1 MKKLYPSLL
10 SADFSQLNQE
20 LHKLEQA
27 GVDGL
32 HFDVMDGQFVPNIS
46 VGFPVLEAVRRE
58 TTLPIDVHLMIA
70 QPERYIEQF
79 AQAGADFISVH
90 VEATPHIHR
99 ALELI

>member
-46 VGFPVLEAVRRE
+46 VG
-58 TTLPIDVHLMIA
+58 
-70 QPERYIEQF
+70 Y
-79 AQAGADFISVH
+79 
-90 VEATPHIHR
+90 
-99 ALELI
+99 